1 MVSNMYNNKGR
12 SGYEIIFGNT
22 PAIIEYAEF
31 EFYDYCCYW
40 DTPQSYH
47 HENRAFGDGLG

>member
-12 SGYEIIFGNT
+12 SGYEITFGNT

-31 EFYDYCCYW
+31 EFYDY
-40 DTPQSYH
+40 
-47 HENRAFGDGLG
+47 

>member
-1 MVSNMYNNKGR
+1 MVSNMYNNKGH